1 MLHQVIGR
9 KPNGNRRLAKLELD
23 VLDLFGQFSKALGYP
38 KSVGEIYG
46 ILYLADGCMSMGE
59 IVEKLGLSLGSV
71 SQGLKV
77 LKGLEAISVRHSDT
91 ARKDLFTAETDFGL
105 FLSCFLNDR
114 VQPGVQT
121 MRTTIERIRQQASG
135 DLGCEPGVARRI
147 DGIQGIYLLLADLVP
162 AVKGVLETT
171 K

>member
-1 MLHQVIGR
+1 
-9 KPNGNRRLAKLELD
+9 
-23 VLDLFGQFSKALGYP
+23 
-38 KSVGEIYG
+38 
-46 ILYLADGCMSMGE
+46 MGE
-59 IVEKLGLSLGSV
+59 IVEKLKLSLGSV

-91 ARKDLFTAETDFGL
+91 ARKDLFTAETDFGR
-105 FLSCFLNDR
+105 FLSCFLKDR
-114 VQPGVQT
+114 VQPGVQS
-121 MRTTIERIRQQASG
+121 MGETIERIRRQASS
-135 DLGCEPGVARRI
+135 DLGCESGVAQRI